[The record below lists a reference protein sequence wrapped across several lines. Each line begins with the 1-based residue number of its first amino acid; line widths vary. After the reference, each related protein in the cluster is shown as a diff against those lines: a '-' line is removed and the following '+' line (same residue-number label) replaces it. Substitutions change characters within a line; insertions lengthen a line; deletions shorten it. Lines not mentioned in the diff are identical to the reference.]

1 MLRPTQSLLASSR
14 SERRRAFR
22 HDVARGLWSR
32 IRRLAGTV
40 AELAGAA
47 WDLAVLC
54 GAPVAYLAASYL
66 VLDLPARWVFGGAR
80 FSWFGLLLFACA
92 AGLSAL
98 GISRAMSGAPPVV
111 PVRPVFARAMLGVS
125 WAVALL
131 LTVADLSG

>member
-22 HDVARGLWSR
+22 HFLARGVWSR
-32 IRRLAGTV
+32 IRQVAGMV
-40 AELAGAA
+40 AELAGAV

-54 GAPVAYLAASYL
+54 GAPIAYLAASYL
-66 VLDLPARWVFGGAR
+66 VLDLPARWLFGGAR
-80 FSWFGLLLFACA
+80 FSWLGLVLFGCA
-92 AGLSAL
+92 AGISAL

-111 PVRPVFARAMLGVS
+111 PVRPVFARAMLAIS

>member
-22 HDVARGLWSR
+22 HGVARGVWSR
-32 IRRLAGTV
+32 IRRLALIV

-47 WDLAVLC
+47 WDLLVLC
-54 GAPVAYLAASYL
+54 GAPLAYLAASYL
-66 VLDLPARWVFGGAR
+66 VLDLPARWLFGGAR
-80 FSWFGLLLFACA
+80 FSWSGFLLFGGA

-98 GISRAMSGAPPVV
+98 GVSRAMRSAPPVV
-111 PVRPVFARAMLGVS
+111 PVRPAFARAMLGIS

>member
-22 HDVARGLWSR
+22 HDVARGFWSR
-32 IRRLAGTV
+32 VRRLAVAV

-54 GAPVAYLAASYL
+54 CAPVVYLVASYL
-66 VLDLPARWVFGGAR
+66 VLDLPARWVHGSAR
-80 FSWFGLLLFACA
+80 FSWLGFFVFAAA
-92 AGLSAL
+92 AGVSAL
-98 GISRAMSGAPPVV
+98 GVSRAMRGAAPVA

-125 WAVALL
+125 WGVALL